1 MQYFA
6 LLLSPSDAPEDRT
19 DPVALETEM
28 TAYNDFHAREA
39 SSIKAGDALTPAEA
53 GVRIKGGPDAPVIT
67 DGPFPESA
75 EIAGGFYVFE
85 ADDLDAALALG
96 RQVPHAGKG
105 AVEIWPMLME
115 FEPPTKLTGEHWL
128 ALLLEPPGTTVE
140 PGTPQWEEG
149 IKRHGE
155 FGAAAGEHII
165 GGAALHG
172 PTTATTVRVRDG
184 ETLLTDGPFVEGA
197 EVANGF
203 YVLSAANREEAAK
216 LASMIPATTVEV
228 RQLMGVAGL

>member
-6 LLLSPSDAPEDRT
+6 LLLSPSDAPEERT
-19 DPVALETEM
+19 DPAALEAQM
-28 TAYNDFHAREA
+28 TSYNDFHAREA

-53 GVRIKGGPDAPVIT
+53 GARIKGGPDAPVIT

-85 ADDLDAALALG
+85 ADDLDAALALA

-105 AVEIWPMLME
+105 AVEIWPMLMD
-115 FEPPTKLTGEHWL
+115 FEPATKLTGQHWL
-128 ALLLEPPGTTVE
+128 ALLFEPPGTTVE

-203 YVLSAANREEAAK
+203 YVLSAADREEAVK
-216 LASMIPATTVEV
+216 LASMIPASTVEV